1 MLSMLCLNCDNRFNN
16 LDFYSYF
23 VSVYERTV
31 GTYNQLQI
39 YCPDTFFIRVTWAYY
54 GTLKQNVP
62 VKLGVSK
69 CDVNTITNLMKKE
82 CYGRPEYWIYP
93 HNVLRETSCSKFENT
108 DYNLVVR
115 YSCIQSTKPGNLT
128 SSNFEFQELKLLSKT
143 CYSKIDNVIKCQK

>member
-1 MLSMLCLNCDNRFNN
+1 MLCLNCDNRFNN
-16 LDFYSYF
+16 LNFYSYF
-23 VSVYERTV
+23 VSVYELTA
-31 GTYNQLQI
+31 YNQHQI

-82 CYGRPEYWIYP
+82 CYGRREYWIHP
-93 HNVLRETSCSKFENT
+93 HNVLRETSCFNENN
-108 DYNLVVR
+108 YNLVVR